1 LLIGSPK
8 FSVILT
14 DSQSYGIVATW
25 DSPADML
32 KPSPAVQDFCGD
44 EISMADNSLQKTAIT
59 ASRAMWLPD
68 PPAGLMHR

>member
-14 DSQSYGIVATW
+14 DSQSYGIVVTW

-44 EISMADNSLQKTAIT
+44 EISMADNSLQKNSNNSQPCHV
-59 ASRAMWLPD
+59 AS
-68 PPAGLMHR
+68 